1 MLTPCNTRLKPK
13 QTLAD
18 RAKEVRKAGEKID
31 LLLAAGRAKV
41 VVDKRTGAVAFVGI
55 PDDVR
60 DGLTDACVYRR
71 IMQSGSTKAKLAIT
85 QAERLAGRAVD
96 KKVVANGT
104 HSHDG
109 GQTWHGKG

>member
-1 MLTPCNTRLKPK
+1 MPCNTRLKPQ
-13 QTLAD
+13 QTMAE
-18 RAKEVRKAGEKID
+18 RALEVRKAGERID
-31 LLLAAGRAKV
+31 KLLALGSAKV
-41 VVDKRTGAVAFVGI
+41 KVDKRTGGVVFVGI

-71 IMQSGSTKAKLAIT
+71 IMSSGSHKAKQAIM

-96 KKVVANGT
+96 KKAVATGL

-109 GQTWHGKG
+109 GATWGRH

>member
-1 MLTPCNTRLKPK
+1 MVCDTKLKPR
-13 QTLAD
+13 QTVAD
-18 RAKEVRKAGEKID
+18 RAREIREAGKKID
-31 LLLAAGRAKV
+31 LLLAAGKAKV

-71 IMQSGSTKAKLAIT
+71 IMSSGSTKAKLAIA
-85 QAERLAGRAVD
+85 QGERLAGRAVD

-109 GQTWHGKG
+109 GQTWHGRG

>member
-1 MLTPCNTRLKPK
+1 MPCNTRLKPK
-13 QTLAD
+13 QTMAE

-31 LLLAAGRAKV
+31 QLLALGKARV

-55 PDDVR
+55 SDDVR

-71 IMQSGSTKAKLAIT
+71 IMSSGSSKAKLAIA

-96 KKVVANGT
+96 KKTVANGT

-109 GQTWHGKG
+109 GQTWHSRG

>member
-1 MLTPCNTRLKPK
+1 MPCNTRLKPK

-18 RAKEVRKAGEKID
+18 RAKEVRKAGEAID
-31 LLLAAGRAKV
+31 KLLATKKATVKV
-41 VVDKRTGAVAFVGI
+41 DRRTGAVVFVGI

-60 DGLTDACVYRR
+60 DGLTDGCVLRR
-71 IMQSGSTKAKLAIT
+71 IMQSGSAGAKQAIA

-96 KKVVANGT
+96 KKVVAQGL

-109 GQTWHGKG
+109 GATWGRH